1 MKDPLDTPRL
11 QEFALLCAERALP
24 VFEKQYPDN
33 MWPRKALGTALEFL
47 VGDAT
52 KREVADDNFEAA
64 YAARYVAH
72 HGSCASYAAS
82 AVFYAV
88 LSTYTDDPVRAVRE
102 AARCAIL
109 AAYVPTTPT
118 RAAERDWQRETLLSL
133 VPCEHRQALM
143 GSDLGTFLP

>member
-64 YAARYVAH
+64 YAAQYVAPY
-72 HGSCASYAAS
+72 GSCASYAAS

-88 LSTYTDDPVRAVRE
+88 LSTYTDDPVRAARE

>member
-64 YAARYVAH
+64 YAAQYVAP

-88 LSTYTDDPVRAVRE
+88 LSTYTDDPVRAARE